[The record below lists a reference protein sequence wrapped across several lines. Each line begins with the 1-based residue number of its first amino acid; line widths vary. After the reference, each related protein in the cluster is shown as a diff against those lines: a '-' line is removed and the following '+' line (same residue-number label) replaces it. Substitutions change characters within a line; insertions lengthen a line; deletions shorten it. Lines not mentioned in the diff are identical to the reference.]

1 MTENEEVEQL
11 QPLVGNGRPP
21 PHRPNNVVIT
31 SANDERQ
38 NNNVLA
44 ITSDVEHRISSN
56 DIVISVR
63 NAHKCY
69 GKVKMFSNCYCSLIQ
84 IVNTIEYICLNY
96 SIWNKI
102 EWGFT
107 SMFYI
112 RNNQMFFFIF

>member
-11 QPLVGNGRPP
+11 QPLVENGRPP

-31 SANDERQ
+31 SANGELQ

-69 GKVKMFSNCYCSLIQ
+69 GKVRMFYYCYCSLIQ
-84 IVNTIEYICLNY
+84 IVNTTEYTCLNH
-96 SIWNKI
+96 SIWIKIDVLHNK
-102 EWGFT
+102 
-107 SMFYI
+107 
-112 RNNQMFFFIF
+112 